1 MVGIILLF
9 CDIFNERMYHVCVR
23 THILLQVN
31 RKNMP
36 YQFTYECQYAYVIQK
51 DTHAMRHAVVL
62 SLPQENSN
70 CLR

>member
-23 THILLQVN
+23 THVLLQVN

-51 DTHAMRHAVVL
+51 VHICYETRGSIIL
-62 SLPQENSN
+62 T
-70 CLR
+70 LRKQ